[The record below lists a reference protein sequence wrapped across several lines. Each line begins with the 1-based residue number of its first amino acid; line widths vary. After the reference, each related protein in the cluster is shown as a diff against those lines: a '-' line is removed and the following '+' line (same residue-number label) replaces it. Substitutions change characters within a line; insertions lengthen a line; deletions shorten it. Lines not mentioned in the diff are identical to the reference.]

1 MSVTVGRRKPTKYSV
16 KGVSRPR
23 SYPGRQFVMHM
34 PGGGSGH
41 TTHQHHS
48 PHLPPNTPLT
58 CRRRPSQ
65 RVPSAQIQPGQGPG
79 QAAAPPGPGIVLQG
93 CLWWVCGGPGKKG
106 VRRKKA
112 QGRRERKGWTKDGPS
127 GTQPTWAWGKAH
139 NKMWHPF
146 HELSA
151 TTIHQGAPS
160 PPPPRY
166 FYSPCLFPVG
176 CCGTLGPPHVLPCR
190 QSLLCLLL
198 RCLAMLCCFLSPSS
212 LTPPPSFSS
221 VACSSVGCMESRV

>member
-1 MSVTVGRRKPTKYSV
+1 
-16 KGVSRPR
+16 
-23 SYPGRQFVMHM
+23 MHM

-160 PPPPRY
+160 PLPPPVSTHLA
-166 FYSPCLFPVG
+166 FS
-176 CCGTLGPPHVLPCR
+176 LPGQMGR
-190 QSLLCLLL
+190 ML
-198 RCLAMLCCFLSPSS
+198 RHPGAAPCLAMSSISPVFAFALPCHAVLLSFP
-212 LTPPPSFSS
+212 LFPHPPPLLLFRRLFLCWVYGKPGVILSETKTKRGQKRPGR
-221 VACSSVGCMESRV
+221 AKKI